1 MVSHHK
7 WQDPSVLKKVR
18 LRVTIALW
26 LVVLA
31 MVYLQH
37 EIILRALNYLFK

>member
-1 MVSHHK
+1 M
-7 WQDPSVLKKVR
+7 LRKVR
-18 LRVTIALW
+18 LRVAIALW

>member
-1 MVSHHK
+1 MVRHQNWH
-7 WQDPSVLKKVR
+7 DPSVLKKVR

-26 LVVLA
+26 LVALA

-37 EIILRALNYLFK
+37 ETILRALSYLFN